1 MQAKIQKERERKLVS
16 QEEER
21 KKIERVSD
29 RKRVATK
36 KGRLVEKEKEK
47 D

>member
-1 MQAKIQKERERKLVS
+1 MQTKIQKERERKLVS
-16 QEEER
+16 QEGER

-36 KGRLVEKEKEK
+36 KGRLVEKEK

>member
-36 KGRLVEKEKEK
+36 KGRLVEKEK